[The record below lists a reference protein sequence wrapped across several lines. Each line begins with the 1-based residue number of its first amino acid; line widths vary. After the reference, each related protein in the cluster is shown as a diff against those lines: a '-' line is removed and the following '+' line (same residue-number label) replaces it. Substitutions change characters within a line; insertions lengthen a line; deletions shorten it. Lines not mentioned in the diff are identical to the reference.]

1 MRWWQAGGRM
11 KIYKIKGVNEITAD
25 NRKIQTLFFKEE
37 ISRLKAFKS
46 VNIRFLEKSRFFQ
59 MRIPS
64 GIRSIKY
71 NFSIRINDILKTTIR
86 PVVN

>member
-46 VNIRFLEKSRFFQ
+46 VNIRFLEKSRFFH